1 MHADRYRGILAIA
14 AVWLPPGVS
23 LARPANGSVLI
34 VVATAIVIAVAAQAK
49 TVLDVTPDRRNSF
62 PLPMSNCSGSF
73 RSGCL

>member
-1 MHADRYRGILAIA
+1 
-14 AVWLPPGVS
+14 
-23 LARPANGSVLI
+23 VLI